1 MVDQESVRPLA
12 KSAAATAKDAPAP
25 GYEIVARAITGDDP
39 PAWLVKFL
47 KMWGPCLAVDRGV
60 AAVKLPT
67 RAQMRKTLEGVRA
80 AAALILSALDD
91 GETRGFLDAA
101 SPGTISWLVTEGGK
115 TKAGRSRAVPPGYF
129 PPKPG
134 ASSMAS
140 SPRRKIRRL
149 RPPHTSSGGNRW
161 RA

>member
-1 MVDQESVRPLA
+1 MASSKVEQSIMVDQESVRPLA
-12 KSAAATAKDAPAP
+12 KSAAATAKDAPAR
-25 GYEIVARAITGDDP
+25 GYEIVARAIIGDDP

-80 AAALILSALDD
+80 AAALILSVLDD

-101 SPGTISWLVTEGGK
+101 SPGTIPDRLAICRLMRSCATRRRRRLLARDGKWQDEGG
-115 TKAGRSRAVPPGYF
+115 PE
-129 PPKPG
+129 
-134 ASSMAS
+134 
-140 SPRRKIRRL
+140 
-149 RPPHTSSGGNRW
+149 
-161 RA
+161 